1 MPNRNDFPLT
11 RWKYPVCRASPLSVA
26 LPLTDCPVYLSGIP
40 CFTQRRETTKSAG
53 LETMLQ
59 SFAWTSNSFFALGQ
73 CHNRHSLIWDV
84 RTHYSLIAG
93 MSRTFICGTNGLRFK
108 PQQSITPF
116 FAFTPSKINVHL
128 HLGLNLHQT
137 PRILQ
142 KCFDLL
148 WITYKLI
155 IDWSDQGSSSGW
167 WLTVYTIPFRFTEN
181 ERTIP
186 QQLTITSDR
195 QLSMF

>member
-11 RWKYPVCRASPLSVA
+11 RRKYPGCRASPPSVA
-26 LPLTDCPVYLSGIP
+26 PPLTDCPVYLSGIP
-40 CFTQRRETTKSAG
+40 CFTQLRETTKSAR

-84 RTHYSLIAG
+84 RTHYRLIAG

-108 PQQSITPF
+108 PQQSITQ
-116 FAFTPSKINVHL
+116 INVHL

-142 KCFDLL
+142 KSFDLL
-148 WITYKLI
+148 RITYKLI
-155 IDWSDQGSSSGW
+155 IYWSDQGSSSGW

-186 QQLTITSDR
+186 QLLTITSDR
-195 QLSMF
+195 QLSVF